1 MANQK
6 PKKTPRTISMKT
18 SIMFFALS
26 LVINSLGNVLTLVSS
41 SKVLPSFLGSA
52 YWTAAETNLGIAFHW
67 NLFWA
72 FLILGVVITILNAI
86 LVGHWDWGRAI
97 GNVIFMVPFSFLIQF
112 FNNLFVGGDIF
123 GIHMNPIVNIPV
135 ADGHAGDWWLIA
147 IYILIN
153 FIGVAFIAIAI
164 SIYQRVNLVLH
175 PADDLMQILRFKY
188 FKGNAGRAMWA
199 SYIPPTIMAVIAYVM
214 TRQFTFYG
222 IGTIFAF
229 LFQGNI
235 TGWADK
241 MVFPR
246 LKHQAVDVAD
256 GDEPII
262 VEKID
267 SDIEAYDERHDHQ

>member
-1 MANQK
+1 
-6 PKKTPRTISMKT
+6 MKT
-18 SIMFFALS
+18 SIMFFVLS

-52 YWTAAETNLGIAFHW
+52 YWTAAETNLGIAFGW

-86 LVGHWDWGRAI
+86 LVGHWGRAI

-112 FNNLFVGGDIF
+112 FDNLFVGGDIF
-123 GIHMNPIVNIPV
+123 GIHMNPIINIPV
-135 ADGHAGDWWLIA
+135 ADAHHGGWLLI
-147 IYILIN
+147 IFYVLIN
-153 FIGVAFIAIAI
+153 FVGVALIAIAI

-188 FKGNAGRAMWA
+188 FKGNAGKAMWA
-199 SYIPPTIMAVIAYVM
+199 SYIPPTIMGVVAFAI

-235 TGWADK
+235 TGIADK
-241 MVFPR
+241 VVFPH
-246 LKHQAVDVAD
+246 LKHQAVDVPVD
-256 GDEPII
+256 DPTI
-262 VEKID
+262 VEEID
-267 SDIEAYDERHDHQ
+267 NDIEEHENKKD